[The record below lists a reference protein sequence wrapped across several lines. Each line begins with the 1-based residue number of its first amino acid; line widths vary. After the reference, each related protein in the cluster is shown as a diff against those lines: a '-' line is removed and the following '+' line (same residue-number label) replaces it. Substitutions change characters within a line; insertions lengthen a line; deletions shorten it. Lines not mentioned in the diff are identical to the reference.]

1 MEKRV
6 YYNRQ
11 TAGSAGFLPLQLPR
25 FLFSN
30 DTPAYMEI
38 AKLSNNAKILYAL
51 FLDRLATNEM
61 SINFLEK
68 PWHNDEKL
76 TVKLHG
82 GYDERGNAYIY
93 YGFSEMQ
100 NLLSVP
106 IEELFE
112 VMLELEDLSLIE
124 VVEPENS
131 ADEYALNRIY
141 PLSPALSAT
150 S

>member
-11 TAGSAGFLPLQLPR
+11 TAGSAGFSPLQLPR
-25 FLFSN
+25 FLFSG
-30 DTPAYMEI
+30 DTPAYAELSQMTND
-38 AKLSNNAKILYAL
+38 AKVLYAL
-51 FLDRLATNEM
+51 LLDRLSTNEM

-76 TVKLHG
+76 PVKLHG
-82 GYDERGNAYIY
+82 GYDEHGNAYVHYDFAEIKAHLNI
-93 YGFSEMQ
+93 S
-100 NLLSVP
+100 
-106 IEELFE
+106 IENALE
-112 VMLELEDLSLIE
+112 VMTELEANGMVKIFLL
-124 VVEPENS
+124 ENGVP
-131 ADEYALNRIY
+131 LKIY

>member
-25 FLFSN
+25 FLFSA
-30 DTPAYMEI
+30 DTPAYMEL

-93 YGFSEMQ
+93 YGVSEMEEM
-100 NLLSVP
+100 LSVSDV
-106 IEELFE
+106 FE